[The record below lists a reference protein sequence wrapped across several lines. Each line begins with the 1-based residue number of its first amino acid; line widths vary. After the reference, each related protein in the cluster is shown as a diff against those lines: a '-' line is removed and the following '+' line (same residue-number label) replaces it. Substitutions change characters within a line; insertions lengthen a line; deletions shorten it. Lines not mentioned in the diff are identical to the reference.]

1 MINIIPIQTLLRINF
16 TKILLIPIIL
26 VCIGCSTQERAEI
39 PEEHPGTEDTI
50 LNDTIQ
56 KVTAPKENT
65 STPKKNDP
73 SESKTPDK
81 NRIQPTGKHSPI
93 IVSALNNSHFNALKW
108 LKSDFAFYRRTK
120 LNRISEYDPIIKKM
134 ARRYGFDWRLIAAQ
148 IYTESNFQNKA
159 KSHVGATGLMQ
170 IMPNT
175 AKFMGFD
182 PKTMIKPEINIAVG
196 CMYNQRMYSL
206 WKRQT
211 KDYNRL
217 AFALASYNAGRGR
230 VLKSYSTK
238 DSLTTWE
245 QVHPLLPEET
255 QSYVHKIYLKHD
267 LYAKSILP

>member
-1 MINIIPIQTLLRINF
+1 MY
-16 TKILLIPIIL
+16 
-26 VCIGCSTQERAEI
+26 IGCTSQEDKER
-39 PEEHPGTEDTI
+39 HNKKTLVKDTLHI
-50 LNDTIQ
+50 VAAPDDSIKSQ
-56 KVTAPKENT
+56 KTHKQPDN
-65 STPKKNDP
+65 
-73 SESKTPDK
+73 KT
-81 NRIQPTGKHSPI
+81 NLIQPKGKRSPI
-93 IVSALNNSHFNALKW
+93 ITTALKNTNFNAEKW
-108 LKSDFAFYRRTK
+108 LKSDYDFNRRTK
-120 LNRISEYDPIIKKM
+120 LNRISEYDQIIKKM

-148 IYTESNFQNKA
+148 IYTESNFKNKA

-182 PKTMIKPEINIAVG
+182 PNTMIKPEINIAVG

-238 DSLTTWE
+238 DALTTWDK
-245 QVHPLLPEET
+245 VHPFLPEET

-267 LYAKSILP
+267 LYSRYILP

>member
-1 MINIIPIQTLLRINF
+1 MQYIISKYIIVLILF
-16 TKILLIPIIL
+16 TIIFGY
-26 VCIGCSTQERAEI
+26 IGCSSQEDNKHSKKNSI
-39 PEEHPGTEDTI
+39 IKDTI
-50 LNDTIQ
+50 THDSAQNKIVLKDSLKKTDNNQ
-56 KVTAPKENT
+56 PENK
-65 STPKKNDP
+65 P
-73 SESKTPDK
+73 PDK
-81 NRIQPTGKHSPI
+81 NIIQPNRKNSPI
-93 IVSALNNSHFNALKW
+93 IHCALKNIHFNAKKW
-108 LKSDFAFYRRTK
+108 LKSDYGFSRRTK

-148 IYTESNFQNKA
+148 IYTESNFKNKA

-170 IMPNT
+170 IMPST

-182 PKTMIKPEINIAVG
+182 PNTMIKPEINIAVG

-238 DSLTTWE
+238 DSLITWDK
-245 QVHPLLPEET
+245 VHPSLPEET

-267 LYAKSILP
+267 LYKKYILP